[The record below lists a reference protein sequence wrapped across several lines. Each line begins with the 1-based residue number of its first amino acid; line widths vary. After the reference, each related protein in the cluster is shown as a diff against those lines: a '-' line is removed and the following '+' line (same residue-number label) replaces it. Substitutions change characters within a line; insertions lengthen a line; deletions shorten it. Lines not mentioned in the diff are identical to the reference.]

1 MLQISPVASVVS
13 VESSPST
20 PLRTFRSEEYL
31 EKTVVLYFPSLDEG
45 YTGGE
50 TLELVQAA

>member
-1 MLQISPVASVVS
+1 MPQIFASCFSHLGRVV
-13 VESSPST
+13 
-20 PLRTFRSEEYL
+20 TFDPTFLSEEYL

-50 TLELVQAA
+50 TLELVQEA